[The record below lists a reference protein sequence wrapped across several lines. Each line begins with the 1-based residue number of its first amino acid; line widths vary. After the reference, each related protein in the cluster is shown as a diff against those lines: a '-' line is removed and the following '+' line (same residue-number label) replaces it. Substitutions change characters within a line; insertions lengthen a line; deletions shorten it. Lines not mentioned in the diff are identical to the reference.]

1 MLSLGPQH
9 SVPIEG
15 LFRCCNADNVAALLE
30 QAVLAVPMF
39 QVRWR
44 WNLTRALVVLR
55 QQNGKRVPPHMLRF
69 RCDDLMAAV
78 FPETVG
84 CLENHS
90 GDIVVPDHP
99 LVRQT
104 MHDCLHE
111 AMDIDGLVALLGRV
125 GGADSFRGPR
135 HARAFAVQLR
145 VAQRESLCV
154 PRWAPLEQR
163 ACGPWPCAA

>member
-9 SVPIEG
+9 SFPIEN
-15 LFRCCNADNVAALLE
+15 LFKMLNAQNVAKLLE

-55 QQNGKRVPPHMLRF
+55 QQNGKRVPPHMQRF
-69 RCDDLMAAV
+69 RSDDLMAAV

-90 GDIVVPDHP
+90 GDIV
-99 LVRQT
+99 
-104 MHDCLHE
+104 
-111 AMDIDGLVALLGRV
+111 
-125 GGADSFRGPR
+125 
-135 HARAFAVQLR
+135 
-145 VAQRESLCV
+145 
-154 PRWAPLEQR
+154 
-163 ACGPWPCAA
+163 